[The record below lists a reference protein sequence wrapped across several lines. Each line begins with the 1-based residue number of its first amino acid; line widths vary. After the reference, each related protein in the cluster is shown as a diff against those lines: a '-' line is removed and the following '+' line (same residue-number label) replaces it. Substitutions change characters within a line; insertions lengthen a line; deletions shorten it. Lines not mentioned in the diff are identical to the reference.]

1 MTSWEEFRWTDL
13 AGALFA
19 SGADSDASWMQLFAS
34 GFMVRR
40 FCLEYGGK
48 PDCCFPE
55 QTSLCRELEAQKS
68 PMKTLGDQFYKEAI
82 EHCRS
87 YNSRLCA
94 ERSVRLPFLD
104 SQTGVAQNNCYI
116 WMEKRHRGPGLA
128 PGQLY
133 TYPAR
138 CWRKKRRLHP
148 PEDPKLRL
156 LEVKPEV
163 ELPLKKDGFTSES
176 TTLEALLRGEGVE
189 KKVEAKEEENIQEIQ
204 VCLEPAACVQNPLD
218 PEKTMVHSA
227 DPSKA
232 RGMSSSLSRLGA
244 LASPLVSSYLIL
256 GSSAT
261 DFSHVTS
268 PPVHPSIY
276 VGATFE
282 PASLL
287 MPGREPCERVLEND
301 ENAEEGN
308 EEEDLEED
316 VPKRKNRTRGR
327 ARGSAGSRRRHDAAS
342 QEDHDKPYVCDI
354 CGKRYKNRPGLS
366 YHYAHTHLAS
376 EEGDEAQE
384 QETRSPPNHRNEN
397 HRRTGGI
404 SPKQEHLS
412 QGPGPAQKGPD
423 GTVIPN
429 NYCDFCLGGSN
440 MNKKS
445 GRPEELVSCAD
456 CGRSGHP
463 TCLQFTLNMTEAV
476 KTYKWQCI
484 ECKSCI
490 LCGTSENDD
499 QLLFC
504 DDCDRGY
511 HMYCLNPPVAEPP
524 EGSWSCH
531 LCWELL
537 KEKASAF
544 GCQA

>member
-1 MTSWEEFRWTDL
+1 MTGTGTGLTCGCEL
-13 AGALFA
+13 P
-19 SGADSDASWMQLFAS
+19 
-34 GFMVRR
+34 
-40 FCLEYGGK
+40 CL
-48 PDCCFPE
+48 
-55 QTSLCRELEAQKS
+55 
-68 PMKTLGDQFYKEAI
+68 MLGDQFYKEAI

-156 LEVKPEV
+156 LEIKPEV

-189 KKVEAKEEENIQEIQ
+189 KKVDAREEESIQEIQ
-204 VCLEPAACVQNPLD
+204 
-218 PEKTMVHSA
+218 
-227 DPSKA
+227 
-232 RGMSSSLSRLGA
+232 
-244 LASPLVSSYLIL
+244 
-256 GSSAT
+256 
-261 DFSHVTS
+261 
-268 PPVHPSIY
+268 
-276 VGATFE
+276 
-282 PASLL
+282 
-287 MPGREPCERVLEND
+287 RVLEND
-301 ENAEEGN
+301 ENVEEGN

-316 VPKRKNRTRGR
+316 IPKRKNRTRGR
-327 ARGSAGSRRRHDAAS
+327 ARGSAGGRRRHDAAS

-376 EEGDEAQE
+376 EEGDEAQG
-384 QETRSPPNHRNEN
+384 QDTRSPPNHRNEN
-397 HRRTGGI
+397 HR
-404 SPKQEHLS
+404 P
-412 QGPGPAQKGPD
+412 QKGPD

-456 CGRSGHP
+456 CGRSVRSVTQELHV
-463 TCLQFTLNMTEAV
+463 LQ
-476 KTYKWQCI
+476 
-484 ECKSCI
+484 
-490 LCGTSENDD
+490 
-499 QLLFC
+499 
-504 DDCDRGY
+504 
-511 HMYCLNPPVAEPP
+511 
-524 EGSWSCH
+524 
-531 LCWELL
+531 
-537 KEKASAF
+537 ASHS
-544 GCQA
+544 